1 VSDPVD
7 PIRRL
12 DRLSRVRRVAA
23 GSAGAAS
30 AGKPSPSRAVVP
42 AGPARTHDREPAP
55 DSGRATVDAA
65 FAAQLLAGAP
75 RRGLKGGP
83 EMLEQARTTYLKN
96 EYSGPAD
103 RRARKGRGT
112 KTDV

>member
-1 VSDPVD
+1 MTDPVD
-7 PIRRL
+7 KVRRL
-12 DRLSRVRRVAA
+12 DRLSRVGR
-23 GSAGAAS
+23 GAAAAAR
-30 AGKPSPSRAVVP
+30 AGKAPSASRAVVP
-42 AGPARTHDREPAP
+42 AGPARTHDPEPAVAP
-55 DSGRATVDAA
+55 VDAA

-112 KTDV
+112 KTEV